1 MIVCV
6 LFLLMLLFLCVIL
19 YGIIIIVCLDIGI
32 KLLNVISVIFFIIKY
47 IFCILLFVRFVVDL
61 IYKWIGLIGFIDGEV
76 NKYFILYIICLKNIL
91 NVFKILFVENVLD

>member
-6 LFLLMLLFLCVIL
+6 LFLLMLLFLCLIL

-76 NKYFILYIICLKNIL
+76 NKYFL
-91 NVFKILFVENVLD
+91 VFRKIKYL